1 MPSVYR
7 PPRTAEGRVGKA
19 QLRGIGFQAVR
30 CAGSLSHDGEGLV
43 IMPHARP
50 KRVLLALAWQNETL
64 ALSMAGYAR
73 RAG

>member
-1 MPSVYR
+1 
-7 PPRTAEGRVGKA
+7 
-19 QLRGIGFQAVR
+19 
-30 CAGSLSHDGEGLV
+30 
-43 IMPHARP
+43 MPHARP